1 MATLHRPI
9 AEQVVIALRD
19 TFGEGYQADKVIE
32 RLFKRNKKLGARD
45 RRFIAE
51 TTYDLIRNWRYL
63 WVTLGA
69 SEPDLEHDPLM
80 RLLGAWLLLRD
91 DQMTTL
97 PAWPEFSGL
106 DRGRLLRSSER
117 ARESVAVRESVP
129 DWLYEHGKKEMGDSW
144 DAVLHALNEPAPVCM
159 RANRL
164 KTTREELIKVLAKEE
179 IFAHIAPE
187 TEDGIILDER
197 KNVFTS
203 AAFKAG
209 LFEIQDGASQ
219 QVAPLVDAKPGDR
232 VIDACAGGGG
242 KTLHLAAQ
250 MKNKGKIIAM
260 DVSERKL
267 QSLRVRCTRAG
278 VDIAEVRVIESMKS
292 IKRLEKTADRV
303 LLDVPCTG
311 LGVLRRNPD
320 KKWKITPEEIDR
332 LHLLQAE
339 ILENYSAMVKP
350 GGRLVYA
357 TCSCLPSEN
366 EKQIETFLQAH
377 PDTWELLTEKKF
389 QPGENGYDG
398 FYAAALVRCETPK
411 LPV

>member
-1 MATLHRPI
+1 MAKLVHRPI
-9 AEQVVIALRD
+9 AEQIVLALQD
-19 TFGEGYQADKVIE
+19 TFGGGFQADKVIE

-51 TTYDLIRNWRYL
+51 TTYDIIRYWRFL

-69 SEPDLEHDPLM
+69 SEPILEHDPLL
-80 RLLGAWLLLRD
+80 RLVGAYLLLKHEAFKGGD
-91 DQMTTL
+91 L
-97 PAWPEFSGL
+97 PAWPEFRGL
-106 DRGRLLRSSER
+106 NYEDLKAR
-117 ARESVAVRESVP
+117 AKKANESTAVKESIP
-129 DWLYEHGKKEMGDSW
+129 DWLYEFGAKELGKEWDSI
-144 DAVLHALNEPAPVCM
+144 LHALNEPAPVCL

-164 KTTREELIKVLAKEE
+164 KTTREELIKSLAAEE
-179 IFAHIAPE
+179 IIAFAAPE
-187 TEDGIILDER
+187 TEDGVILNER

-203 AAFKAG
+203 LAFKAG

-219 QVAPLVDAKPGDR
+219 QVAPMVGALPSER
-232 VIDACAGGGG
+232 IIDACAGGGG
-242 KTLHLAAQ
+242 KTLHLAAL
-250 MKNKGKIIAM
+250 MKNKGKIISM

-267 QSLRVRCTRAG
+267 DSLRQRCTRAG
-278 VDIAEVRVIESMKS
+278 VDIAEVRVIESMKT

-339 ILENYSAMVKP
+339 ILEGYSSMVKT
-350 GGRLVYA
+350 GGCLVYA

-366 EKQIETFLQAH
+366 ENQVKAFLNANASS
-377 PDTWELLTEKKF
+377 WELVQEKKF
-389 QPGENGYDG
+389 RPGENGYDG
-398 FYAAALVRCETPK
+398 FYAASLKR
-411 LPV
+411 LS